1 MKDISG
7 IRKEID
13 AIDEKLVGLLNKR
26 ASLAQKIAAIK
37 KKSGSPVFIPARENE
52 ILKRVGQLNGG
63 PLSPEA
69 LRGVFREIFSA
80 TRSVEKEIKVA
91 CLGPA
96 GTFSHLAA
104 IRLFGSSSS
113 YSLEPGIDSVFK
125 NVEKSTCDFGVVPIE
140 NTIEGAIGQTMELL
154 IESQVNIFGELY
166 LDVHHNLLSPAGDM
180 RAVKTL
186 YTHYMPLAQCRKWVA
201 MNLPKVKVIET
212 ASSSEAAVKA
222 KKDKNGAAIG
232 SVEAAAIYGLDVLAE
247 KLEDMP
253 GNQTRF
259 FVISLD
265 KAPRSGTD
273 KTSIVFSIKDSV
285 GALNKIL
292 KPFAAKKIN
301 LSKIQSRPR
310 KLAGWE
316 YVFFI
321 DFDGHMDDA
330 DVKWTLSKMKG
341 QTTFFKSLGSYPNA
355 KA

>member
-1 MKDISG
+1 MKDLNE
-7 IRKEID
+7 IREEID
-13 AIDEKLVGLLNKR
+13 SIDEKLVALLNKR
-26 ASLAQKIAAIK
+26 ATLAQRIARIK
-37 KKSGSPVFIPARENE
+37 KKSGSPVYIPARENH
-52 ILKRVGQLNGG
+52 ILKRVSELNGG

-69 LRGVFREIFSA
+69 LKGVFREIFSA

-104 IRLFGSSSS
+104 TRLFGSSSI
-113 YSLEPGIDSVFK
+113 YSLEGGIDAVFK
-125 NVEKSTCDFGVVPIE
+125 CVEKAGADFGVVPVE

-166 LDVHHNLLSPAGDM
+166 FDVHHNLLSNAAKLKDI
-180 RAVKTL
+180 KTL
-186 YTHYMPLAQCRKWVA
+186 YTHYMPKGQCKKWVA
-201 MNLPKVKVIET
+201 LNLPGVKIIET
-212 ASSSEAAVKA
+212 SSSTEAAAKA
-222 KKDKNGAAIG
+222 KNDKRGAAIG
-232 SVEAAAIYGLDVLAE
+232 AAEAAAIYGLNVLAE
-247 KLEDMP
+247 KIEDMP

-285 GALNKIL
+285 GALTKIL
-292 KPFAAKKIN
+292 KPFAAKQIN

-321 DFDGHMDDA
+321 DLDGHTDDP
-330 DVKWTLSKMKG
+330 DVKWALSKVVS
-341 QTTFFKSLGSYPNA
+341 QTTFFKALGSYPNA